1 MNKPQRTDN
10 GYYYLG
16 GILDELIETY
26 YLIPQNAHREKKAQ
40 IRDTLF
46 RTIKSI
52 CADLAADPGGKG
64 KESLWKKTEITKG
77 ESSKPQHLFSAEDK
91 QRLLESERLKN
102 YLYKRCTQKEQ
113 LSRDTEEQRK
123 YEQIAEAQNKAAIHA
138 VDEIRA
144 GEYVEELCEGV
155 LVTSEELRQKKLELM
170 IEALYLRYFEPI
182 DEKKLRE
189 DMVVKNLVEG
199 TNDHDADSE
208 RALERLKN
216 HAAYCHPRKQD

>member
-16 GILDELIETY
+16 GILDELIEKY
-26 YLIPQNAHREKKAQ
+26 YLIPQDAHREKKAQ

-52 CADLAADPGGKG
+52 CTDLAADPGSKS
-64 KESLWKKTEITKG
+64 KESLWKKTEITRG

-123 YEQIAEAQNKAAIHA
+123 YEQIAEAQNKAAIRA

-155 LVTSEELRQKKLELM
+155 LVTSEELRKKKLELM

-182 DEKKLRE
+182 DEEMLRK
-189 DMVVKNLVEG
+189 DMVIKNLVEG
-199 TNDHDADSE
+199 TSDHDADSE
-208 RALERLKN
+208 RALGRLEN
-216 HAAYCHPRKQD
+216 HTAYCHPRKQS